1 MKTTVKNLSDTKVS
15 LTISVT
21 AEELKKA
28 ELVSLDKLG
37 KTVKVPGF
45 RKGKVPAS
53 VVAKHIDPQTL
64 QAELLDNAISKAVAE
79 AFTTE
84 DIQAID
90 RPEVEVKKYVP
101 GSELEFTAEV
111 EIIPAVKLGEYTKLK
126 AKKKVESV
134 TDKDVTEIIERMRQS
149 LAEKKEVKRAAKNDD
164 ETLIDFVGKKNDVAF
179 DGGTGT
185 DYTLVLGSGQFIPG
199 FEEGIVGHKVGETFD
214 LELTF
219 PEDYHAKELAG
230 EKVVFT
236 TTLKA
241 VKEVVPAELNDEFAA
256 KCGPFTSVDELKEDI
271 KRELSAQK
279 EREATEKLKD
289 ELVSELIEVSDVPV
303 PEILVKDQERSIEQD
318 FTQNLAY
325 RGISLDSYLEAEKFA
340 TKEVWLD
347 KEVRPAA
354 EKRVKAG
361 LVLAELSK
369 VLKIEATADELA
381 EHINQYREQYAN
393 NKDAL
398 KQFEQPEVQRDIANR
413 LLTEKTV
420 DKLVELNA
428 K

>member
-134 TDKDVTEIIERMRQS
+134 TDKDVTEIIDRMRQS

-199 FEEGIVGHKVGETFD
+199 FEEGIAGHKAGETFD